1 LPGFPLTVGDFIA
14 RARGRRRRRRRL
26 HQSGAD
32 RLGQERLHLETSPA
46 PFNQNAAHGRCSSTT
61 CSEDG
66 LYKYRIDSPTDVG
79 PGDVPAGPPP
89 AAAFLA
95 QNTPNPFNPT
105 TKIAYGIP
113 ANAGGVAVPVR
124 LEIFD
129 AAGHRCA
136 TW

>member
-1 LPGFPLTVGDFIA
+1 VQ
-14 RARGRRRRRRRL
+14 R
-26 HQSGAD
+26 S
-32 RLGQERLHLETSPA
+32 
-46 PFNQNAAHGRCSSTT
+46 
-61 CSEDG
+61 G

-95 QNTPNPFNPT
+95 QNAPNPFNPT

-113 ANAGGVAVPVR
+113 ANAGGAAVPVR

-129 AAGHRCA
+129 AAGHRVRNLVTGVQAPGQHAAIWDGRDDGGRRLPSGIYFSHLRAGTA
-136 TW
+136 TLTRKMVLMK